1 MKQRQNSFALVFMFV
16 TAVLGAMMGAGFASG
31 KEIQTFF
38 TNYGALAYTLMIIA
52 FLIFAWAF
60 YIFARIGKIVKPHSI
75 SDITRASLG
84 KASYGVDILLVLSMF
99 VTFSAMLSAA
109 DSFAQTI
116 DPNYT
121 FPWASV
127 VMAILVVITLSGG
140 KQSMFNASLVV
151 MPMVVIMLFSVL
163 ISFFIGAP
171 KENASIEWLQSTG
184 MQAKGILFAF
194 LYAGLNTISESFI
207 VARVSEKMN
216 KKQAIVASV
225 SCSLIILLFVFMIS
239 TALINAGDYV
249 YNSSLPML
257 KLAYLTNTG
266 LGNSYGL
273 VLLMAIF
280 TTSVSTTYTMTSW
293 LKQFVKNKF
302 LSTNIIVVIGF
313 ILSRFGFSNIVE
325 NLYPLKGVLGVALI
339 VSFSWFYLSH
349 GKNKKLDYQYT
360 SKLYY

>member
-1 MKQRQNSFALVFMFV
+1 MKQRQNSFALVFMFI
-16 TAVLGAMMGAGFASG
+16 TAVLGAILGAGFASG
-31 KEIQTFF
+31 KEVQTFF

-99 VTFSAMLSAA
+99 VTLSAMLSAA
-109 DSFAQTI
+109 DGFAQTI

-151 MPMVVIMLFSVL
+151 MPMVVVMLFSVL
-163 ISFFIGAP
+163 ISFFVGAP
-171 KENASIEWLQSTG
+171 KESVSIEWLQSTG
-184 MQAKGILFAF
+184 MQAKGLLFAF

-225 SCSLIILLFVFMIS
+225 SCSLVILLFVFMIS